1 MKSDP
6 MQERVERRVY
16 LGIVV
21 ALSVLGLIAYASYQ
35 GNNLIGEH
43 LAEVTRTQQLVGELN
58 DLLILVTDMETSE
71 RGFVIT
77 GDSTFLAP
85 YEDSK
90 QRIDQQLTNF
100 YGLIRDE
107 QARAYMD
114 SLRIRVYRKFEIME
128 NTIQVRGDNGF
139 VAAMGIIE
147 SRVGM
152 EAMTDIRQVVR
163 YMQQL
168 ETELL
173 NENLELADAS
183 FRRSSLIIVAETALA
198 MVLILIA
205 SMMLFRDIRARK
217 RVEASL
223 RIERAQMES
232 LIRNAPIPMMM
243 IGEDMRILTY
253 SSKFP
258 QDFEPVA
265 ALGGAIGF
273 NKAFPDLYQR
283 FRDGFRKASDG
294 EDVVNPEDTIV
305 LGNGRERHI
314 SWMIHPIP
322 GADGESRFIVV
333 AYRIDELVEAR
344 QRAVEASEA
353 KSSFLARISHEL
365 RTPLNAVLGYAQI
378 LQKSQTM
385 AEQEKQ
391 YVGTMYRSGH
401 HLLNMINDILD
412 ISKIESGKMDL
423 VEADFNLPELL
434 QDLQSMFNLKC
445 ADKGIELKT
454 DFQEPLPAAVTGDP
468 NKVRQVL
475 INLLGNAIKFTKAG
489 SVTLRMRYTGDYD
502 ITFEVEDTGP
512 GIPADHLTLIWDPF
526 QQVKGKYQE
535 GTGLGLAISKRLA
548 ELMGGSIGV
557 ESTVGV
563 GSLFRVRLPLKAS
576 AALLSGSRV
585 HPRTAKSIKGGVS
598 PRVLVVDDVEPN
610 RDVARILLQMV
621 GFTVDDAV
629 NGKEAVDRFAE
640 KPYDLVLMDIM
651 MPVMDGV
658 AAMLAIRATPEGK
671 DTPIIALTASGF
683 EGKNVELKRQGFTE
697 YVRKPFHEPDLLE
710 LIGKLLGIDYDYEDS
725 DTKSEVSEIGVDDIV
740 AVLSTLGASEREAMR
755 VAMEEQ
761 DFDQMETL
769 LNELDGD
776 HLARRVFEHLRG
788 IAQRSDY
795 YQLTMIV
802 KRLND
807 V

>member
-1 MKSDP
+1 MSKPDV

-16 LGIVV
+16 VGITV
-21 ALSVLGLIAYASYQ
+21 ALSVLALIAYASYQ

-43 LAEVTRTQQLVGELN
+43 LSEVTRTQRLVGELN
-58 DLLILVTDMETSE
+58 DLLILVTDMETGE

-90 QRIDQQLTNF
+90 KRIDQQLV
-100 YGLIRDE
+100 GLYPLLRDQ

-128 NTIQVRGDNGF
+128 ETIRARGTLGF
-139 VAAMGIIE
+139 EQAMAITE

-152 EAMTDIRQVVR
+152 DAMTDIRQVVR
-163 YMQQL
+163 YMQTS
-168 ETELL
+168 ETERLTV
-173 NENLELADAS
+173 NLELADAS
-183 FRRSSLIIVAETALA
+183 FRKSSLIIVAETALA
-198 MVLILIA
+198 MVIILIA

-223 RIERAQMES
+223 RRERAQMES

-243 IGEDMRILTY
+243 IDEEMRILSF
-253 SSKFP
+253 SSRFP
-258 QDFEPVA
+258 KDFEAVMPMEGDVR
-265 ALGGAIGF
+265 F
-273 NKAFPDLYQR
+273 DKAFPDLYQR
-283 FRDGFRKASDG
+283 FRDGFLKARDG
-294 EDVVNPEDTIV
+294 QDVLNPEDTIV

-314 SWMIHPIP
+314 SWMIHPMS
-322 GADGESRFIVV
+322 GQDSLNRFIVV

-378 LQKSQTM
+378 LQKSRNL
-385 AEQEKQ
+385 AETEKQ

-423 VEADFNLPELL
+423 IEADFNLPELL

-445 ADKGIELKT
+445 AEKGIELRT

-475 INLLGNAIKFTKAG
+475 INLMGNAIKFTKEG
-489 SVTLRMRYTGDYD
+489 SVTLLMRYSGSYD
-502 ITFEVEDTGP
+502 ITFDVIDTGP
-512 GIPADHLTLIWDPF
+512 GIPPEALSIIWDPF

-535 GTGLGLAISKRLA
+535 GTGLGLAISKRLT
-548 ELMGGSIGV
+548 ELMGGTISV
-557 ESTVGV
+557 QSTVGI
-563 GSLFRVRLPLKAS
+563 GSAFRVTFPLKAS
-576 AALLSGSRV
+576 DALLSGSRV
-585 HPRTAKSIKGGVS
+585 HPRTARSIKGERTY
-598 PRVLVVDDVEPN
+598 RVMVVDDIEPN
-610 RDVARILLQMV
+610 RDVATILLQMV
-621 GFTVDDAV
+621 GFEVVQAS
-629 NGKEAVDRFAE
+629 NGQEAVDRFTE
-640 KPYDLVLMDIM
+640 SPVDLILMDIL

-658 AAMLAIRATPEGK
+658 TAMKTIRATDAGRN
-671 DTPIIALTASGF
+671 TPIIALTASGF

-710 LIGKLLGIDYDYEDS
+710 LIGKLMGLEYDYAEADASPASS
-725 DTKSEVSEIGVDDIV
+725 DVGVDDIV
-740 AVLSTLGASEREAMR
+740 RYLGTLEASSADAIRA
-755 VAMEEQ
+755 AMEEQ
-761 DFDQMETL
+761 DFDEIWR
-769 LNELDGD
+769 
-776 HLARRVFEHLRG
+776 LAAGFDPGPVVSRLQS
-788 IAQRSDY
+788 IAERTDY
-795 YQLTMIV
+795 YQLTMIL
-802 KRLND
+802 KRLQD